1 MLIAQAALSFYEWF
15 GVLPETSKIV
25 EELNELSR

>member
-15 GVLPETSKIV
+15 GVMPDTKKIA
-25 EELNELSR
+25 NEISDL